1 MSKPN
6 RYAIVVDDHPLVAHG
21 IAAFLTSDG
30 QFDAVHTCHDADAC
44 LNLLALQGSSAFVV
58 LDFWLA
64 TQSAPE
70 LIKKIRCTS
79 PEAFVLVI
87 SGDDDPGVQEKVRQY
102 GAHGFLR
109 KSEPAALFSAA
120 IAGVLSDVPW
130 FYPLDHSNPHRPM
143 FELSISYKD
152 LDLSS
157 RQGQI
162 LNHVLQG
169 LPNKRIAQLL
179 CLSESTVKEH
189 MTGILRKLKV
199 TSRVEAI
206 TRLRGRK
213 LVDEG

>member
-1 MSKPN
+1 
-6 RYAIVVDDHPLVAHG
+6 
-21 IAAFLTSDG
+21 
-30 QFDAVHTCHDADAC
+30 
-44 LNLLALQGSSAFVV
+44 
-58 LDFWLA
+58 
-64 TQSAPE
+64 
-70 LIKKIRCTS
+70 
-79 PEAFVLVI
+79 
-87 SGDDDPGVQEKVRQY
+87 
-102 GAHGFLR
+102 
-109 KSEPAALFSAA
+109 
-120 IAGVLSDVPW
+120 
-130 FYPLDHSNPHRPM
+130 M

-189 MTGILRKLKV
+189 MTSILRKLKV